1 LRQRTNEKIE
11 QQVVQEDTAED
22 EQVETGIDVVSV
34 KDLTHLLDILDSL
47 GEGRLLFLLVKLV
60 SYFESIFLKLF
71 FPESPSLL
79 LFLVAFSI

>member
-71 FPESPSLL
+71 FPESSSLF

>member
-34 KDLTHLLDILDSL
+34 KDLTHLLDILDCL
-47 GEGRLLFLLVKLV
+47 GEGRLLFLWVKLD
-60 SYFESIFLKLF
+60 SYFERIFLELF
-71 FPESPSLL
+71 FPESPSFL
-79 LFLVAFSI
+79 LFLVTFSI